1 MQFFQEDTTNQ
12 PQISTEEA
20 LGYTLDFG
28 KHQGE
33 SLQTLCLSW
42 ERRGYLKYLLSTD
55 PAIKQSLVL
64 ALKSTPEIKC
74 TLEQAGDTTMPFGKY
89 KGMFLREIVAVRG
102 GMNYLQ
108 WVSKWDKCDNA
119 SLKQAI
125 SIINEEYERQR
136 KVHEENE

>member
-1 MQFFQEDTTNQ
+1 MQFFQEQDNQ

-20 LGYTLDFG
+20 LEYTLDFG

-42 ERRGYLKYLLSTD
+42 EGRGYLKYLLSTD

-74 TLEQAGDTTMPFGKY
+74 TLEQAGDTTMPFGKH
-89 KGMFLREIVAVRG
+89 KGMFLREIVAERG
-102 GMNYLQ
+102 GLNYLR
-108 WVSKWDKCDNA
+108 WLSKWDKCDNV